1 MSTRVPLYPALFG
14 EQEKIILQSQA
25 FKVSAWTYPSGVQ
38 ALSLENSRGR
48 LVLLPYQGQMIWSAV
63 FDDCDLTMRNL
74 FTQPRPSPTII
85 ETYGCFM
92 FHSGLLRN
100 GCPAPQDTHALHGE
114 MPCAP
119 MDTAWLELGENHVS
133 LHGSYEYAK
142 GFGDRY
148 RACPSVTL
156 RADSALF
163 DIAMAV
169 TNLAGKPMDLMYMA
183 HMNYAYVEGARFVEP
198 QGMRR
203 QRLRTSVPD
212 HVKPTSAWSAYM
224 AQLEEDPAQLASL
237 DQPSLYDPEIVFF
250 FDGVGTDAAGQAH
263 FLLDHPDGAAF
274 YTRYRP
280 EQFEHAVRWIL
291 YTPDQQ
297 VAAFVL
303 PSTCEP
309 EGYNAEKAKGNVRVL
324 AAGASASFSL
334 TTGYLSAQERQALRA

>member
-1 MSTRVPLYPALFG
+1 MNTRIPLYPALFG
-14 EQEKIILQSQA
+14 EQEKTLLQSPA
-25 FKVSAWTYPSGVQ
+25 FKVSAWTHPSGVL

-48 LVLLPYQGQMIWSAV
+48 LVVLPYQGQMIWSAV
-63 FDDCDLTMRNL
+63 FDGCDLTMSNL
-74 FTQPRPSPTII
+74 FDQPKPSPTII
-85 ETYGCFM
+85 DTYGCFM

-100 GCPAPQDTHALHGE
+100 GCPAADDTHALHGE

-119 MDTAWLELGENHVS
+119 MDAAWLEIGEGI
-133 LHGSYEYAK
+133 LRLRGSYQYAK

-148 RACPSVTL
+148 RASPGVTL

-163 DIAMAV
+163 DIEMDV

-183 HMNYAYVEGARFVEP
+183 HMNYAFVNGARFVEP
-198 QGMRR
+198 QGLQRM
-203 QRLRTSVPD
+203 RLRTSVPD
-212 HVKPTSAWSAYM
+212 HVKPTPAWSAYM
-224 AQLEEDPAQLASL
+224 AQLVEHPAQLTHL
-237 DQPSLYDPEIVFF
+237 EQPALYDPEIVFF
-250 FDGVGTDAAGQAH
+250 FDGVGTDASGQAH

-309 EGYNAEKAKGNVRVL
+309 EGYSAEKAKGHVREL
-324 AAGASASFSL
+324 AAGASASFSV
-334 TTGYLSAQERQALRA
+334 TTGYLNAQERQKLLG

>member
-1 MSTRVPLYPALFG
+1 MSTRIPLYPALFG
-14 EQEKIILQSQA
+14 EQENIILQSQA
-25 FKVSAWTYPSGVQ
+25 FKVSAWTYPSGVR

-63 FDDCDLTMRNL
+63 FDGCDLTMRNL
-74 FTQPRPSPTII
+74 FEQPRPSPTII
-85 ETYGCFM
+85 DTYGCFM

-119 MDTAWLELGENHVS
+119 MDTAWLELGEDCVS
-133 LHGSYEYAK
+133 LNGSYEYAK

-148 RACPSVTL
+148 RACPRVTL
-156 RADSALF
+156 HADSALF
-163 DIAMAV
+163 DIGMAV

-183 HMNYAYVEGARFVEP
+183 HMNYAYVAGARFVEP
-198 QGMRR
+198 LGMQR

-212 HVKPTSAWSAYM
+212 HVKPTPAWSAYM
-224 AQLEEDPAQLASL
+224 AQLVEHPAQLASL
-237 DQPSLYDPEIVFF
+237 DQPSLYDPEVVFF

-280 EQFEHAVRWIL
+280 EQFERAVRWIL

-334 TTGYLSAQERQALRA
+334 TTGYLSAQERQTVLG